1 MYRRARSNLKR
12 LYALTKCGKKLV
24 LIFGLCI
31 CAAHMHLAFPENFVL
46 SKNTEKGQE
55 FFKTRWVV
63 PFISNGRW
71 GRGPHSNAET
81 CDSCHALSAPEKTRD
96 KLRDT
101 RILKLGV
108 RDLQLERKTRP
119 DTRYGNEL
127 SRFGVIGQL
136 LPEGDFSLT
145 WINETIGEVALQR
158 PVPNITD
165 LNFGDFEKDTVF
177 SVRQGN
183 PLEGIGVLS
192 EIPAE
197 TIIQFEK
204 EQPNLGL
211 DGRINWVASN
221 KSEKLEIGRFGYKAS
236 VPTLLSQVSLA
247 FHDELG
253 VTSTDHP
260 NDPCAGTDS
269 VCSELTKIS
278 SPEINDERL
287 NQVTAYLKNL
297 TVKSNRTQFSQDGY
311 DVFRSIRCGD
321 CHRTEVLVTWDTDAT
336 EKPEYIDPFT
346 DLLIHDMGE
355 GLSDNLPE
363 WKARGRDWRTSSLW
377 GLGSKVN
384 SRTYFLHDGR
394 AKTIEEAIAWHGGEA
409 LPSAKA
415 YFSLE
420 PREKD
425 SLLVFL
431 KSL

>member
-1 MYRRARSNLKR
+1 MYQRARGNLQR
-12 LYALTKCGKKLV
+12 LYALAKSGKKLV

-31 CAAHMHLAFPENFVL
+31 CAAYVHLVYPENFVL
-46 SKNTEKGQE
+46 SNNTEKGHE

-81 CDSCHALSAPEKTRD
+81 CDSCHTQSTPEKARN

-101 RILKLGV
+101 RILKLGI
-108 RDLQLERKTRP
+108 RDLELERKTRP
-119 DTRYGNEL
+119 DARYGNEL

-145 WINETIGEVALQR
+145 WITETIREVALQR

-197 TIIQFEK
+197 IIIEFEK
-204 EQPNLGL
+204 EQPKLRL
-211 DGRINWVASN
+211 DGRINWVAGN
-221 KSEKLEIGRFGYKAS
+221 KSDKLEIGRFGYKAS
-236 VPTLLSQVSLA
+236 APTLFSQVSLA

-253 VTSTDHP
+253 VTSKDHP
-260 NDPCAGTDS
+260 DDPCAGADS
-269 VCSELTKIS
+269 VCLELAKIS
-278 SPEINDERL
+278 SAEINDERL
-287 NQVTAYLKNL
+287 NDVTAYLKNL
-297 TVKSNRTQFSQDGY
+297 TVESNRTQFSQDGY
-311 DVFRSIRCGD
+311 DVFQSIRCSD
-321 CHRTEVLVTWDTDAT
+321 CHRTKVLVTSETDTT
-336 EKPEYIDPFT
+336 QEPKYINPLT

-355 GLSDNLPE
+355 GLSDDLPE
-363 WKARGRDWRTSSLW
+363 WNARGRDWRTSPLW
-377 GLGSKVN
+377 GIGSKID
-384 SRTYFLHDGR
+384 SGKYLLHDGR

-409 LPSAKA
+409 LPSAEA
-415 YFSLE
+415 YFSLTCK
-420 PREKD
+420 EKD